1 MLPEHRNI
9 SFFMK
14 LLLVAAF
21 ISLLPAK
28 GEWIGHLEEDLST
41 FPNPERGFYSYQ
53 SLSAPS
59 DEWEDLRKTGISLI
73 AGKLQLE
80 AFREVKVLPQALL
93 DDVRAGFARARE
105 CGLKVIVRVN
115 YGHRGPG
122 GDYTTY
128 EDPAEEIILDHMSQ
142 LAPIWEEN
150 VDVIA
155 LFEAGF
161 IGPWG
166 EWHSTRMAKDE
177 LLQRKFFLQ
186 ILKHTPKSR
195 MVALR
200 YPELKRSIF
209 KRLQPIDEKE
219 AYQATDIARTGHH
232 NDCFLSS
239 PDDVGTYGRGKDSRL
254 KEVDYL
260 ANETRYTVYG
270 GETCA
275 LHELNDAERTLAEL
289 DFLNASYLNSG
300 YHPKVLAKWKDQ
312 GCYAEVSRRLG
323 ARFHVAEAM
332 VKGERL
338 TLTINNLGFA
348 SLFNER
354 PVFLMRGTQDEVM
367 DPIPIQIDARSWK
380 SGEKVTL
387 TLDAETDG
395 ITRIGLW
402 MPDMALPLRN
412 DPRYSIRFAN
422 IGAWDEDRGINW
434 FLESDQP

>member
-1 MLPEHRNI
+1 
-9 SFFMK
+9 MK
-14 LLLVAAF
+14 HLLLAALL
-21 ISLLPAK
+21 SLLPAEADWVALLK
-28 GEWIGHLEEDLST
+28 QDHSD

-59 DEWEDLRKTGISLI
+59 DEWKELRKKGISLI

-80 AFREVKVLPQALL
+80 AYREVEALPQTLL
-93 DDVRAGFARARE
+93 DEVRAGFTQARA

-115 YGHRGPG
+115 YGHRGPS

-128 EDPAEEIILDHMSQ
+128 EDPAGEILLAHMSQ
-142 LAPIWEEN
+142 LAPVWEDN
-150 VDVIA
+150 ADVIA

-161 IGPWG
+161 VGPWG
-166 EWHSTRMAKDE
+166 EWHTTRIAKHE
-177 LLQRKFFLQ
+177 PLQRKFFLE
-186 ILKHTPKSR
+186 ILKHTPRSR

-209 KRLQPIDEKE
+209 KRRKPLGEEE
-219 AYQATDIARTGHH
+219 AYKATDLARTGHH

-239 PDDVGTYGRGKDSRL
+239 PNDVGTYGRGKDSRL
-254 KEVDYL
+254 EEVDYL
-260 ANETRYTVYG
+260 AKETRYTVYG

-275 LHELNDAERTLAEL
+275 LHGLNDAERTLAEL

-300 YHPKVLAKWKDQ
+300 YHPEVLAKWKDQ

-323 ARFHVAEAM
+323 ARFHVSEAT
-332 VKGERL
+332 VNGGRL

-348 SLFNER
+348 SLFNAR
-354 PVFLMRGTQDEVM
+354 PVFLMRGTEDKVM
-367 DPIPIQIDARSWK
+367 EPVPIQIDPRSWK

-387 TLDAETDG
+387 TLDVETDE
-395 ITRIGLW
+395 ITQIGLW
-402 MPDMALPLRN
+402 MPDMSLPLRN

-422 IGAWDEDRGINW
+422 IGAWDEVRGINW
-434 FLESDQP
+434 FVRSSQP